1 MDYFHPATFADTAN
15 LHFPHLTKKL
25 SFTHHV
31 YFYFWRNALI
41 SWIQPTIASIIK
53 FWVHGGSFPSIFV
66 HVMVHLVLKKPPHD
80 PGNASNCRPTLTFSA
95 SRILERVVIN
105 RMLTVYLSTRL
116 SLFRSPLTIF
126 RTACRKF
133 HSTYP
138 PLLLSVFIG
147 KAKVT
152 TLVLL
157 NCCCYWYPGS
167 FSSLALSQSMVLVFL
182 PCLKFF
188 CRLSQPPN
196 QSVCLSF
203 RLVLRWHAAFRKALH
218 SSSLF
223 TLNTTQLGALLDN

>member
-1 MDYFHPATFADTAN
+1 
-15 LHFPHLTKKL
+15 
-25 SFTHHV
+25 
-31 YFYFWRNALI
+31 
-41 SWIQPTIASIIK
+41 
-53 FWVHGGSFPSIFV
+53 
-66 HVMVHLVLKKPPHD
+66 
-80 PGNASNCRPTLTFSA
+80 
-95 SRILERVVIN
+95 
-105 RMLTVYLSTRL
+105 MLTVYLSTRL

-188 CRLSQPPN
+188 CRLSQPP
-196 QSVCLSF
+196 QSISLSKF
-203 RLVLRWHAAFRKALH
+203 
-218 SSSLF
+218 SSSASLTCSVPRVLF
-223 TLNTTQLGALLDN
+223 VYIEHHTIRCITRQLVTTMWMILGCTFLLTSYLAIRLCSYRSLPLTRCRLGCRPTIQ